1 MTTRPLSIFGFCRD
15 TLASMADKESKPLAD
30 KENKPLADKEN
41 KPLAD
46 KENRPLTEARSF
58 RWISDSHGLYQ
69 KVSIDV
75 HIMCLSQYHKALYH
89 NNIIISQ
96 YRTIII
102 S

>member
-41 KPLAD
+41 KPL
-46 KENRPLTEARSF
+46 REARSF

-75 HIMCLSQYHKALYH
+75 HIMYLSQYHKALYH

-96 YRTIII
+96 YRNIII